1 MINIAIDGPAGSG
14 KSTVSEILGKKLD
27 VLCLDTG
34 AMYRACALKC
44 IKEGVP
50 ADNEIE
56 VGKLVDAIDLK
67 VEYRKGA
74 QRTVLDGKD
83 VSEEIRLPQVS
94 MVASTVSAYAAVRKK
109 MVGLQREIASRNSCI
124 LNGRDIGTNV
134 LPDAE
139 FKFYLTA
146 SPEVRAKRRFDEN
159 VQKGFKESYNDILND
174 IIKRDEQ
181 DKSRKIAPLAKADDA
196 VLVDS
201 SLMSVEEVVEFMLN
215 IVTKKLK

>member
-1 MINIAIDGPAGSG
+1 
-14 KSTVSEILGKKLD
+14 
-27 VLCLDTG
+27 
-34 AMYRACALKC
+34 MYRACALKC